1 MDVSDFY
8 NFSTFYVLSLHG
20 IMEKDGKSI
29 LLSRHYSK
37 PCLKLNLVKKSTNH
51 YKLEICLPTGENSS
65 SWKRAK
71 NVSTL
76 FIPIFYFV
84 RCQRCLDLLRLFYS
98 TCCIYKYRPEYYI
111 VILLRGHYAVPSGHT
126 RDAGC
131 SELFIKNCTLE
142 YIHFLGRKFTSGL
155 ILDLDHTTH

>member
-20 IMEKDGKSI
+20 IMEKTGK

-37 PCLKLNLVKKSTNH
+37 PCPKLNLVEKSTNH

-65 SWKRAK
+65 SWKGAK

-111 VILLRGHYAVPSGHT
+111 YVDHYCNSATGPLCRTIRPHK
-126 RDAGC
+126 GC
-131 SELFIKNCTLE
+131 RLFRAFHKKLHIGVE
-142 YIHFLGRKFTSGL
+142 YTFWVGNSPQA
-155 ILDLDHTTH
+155 